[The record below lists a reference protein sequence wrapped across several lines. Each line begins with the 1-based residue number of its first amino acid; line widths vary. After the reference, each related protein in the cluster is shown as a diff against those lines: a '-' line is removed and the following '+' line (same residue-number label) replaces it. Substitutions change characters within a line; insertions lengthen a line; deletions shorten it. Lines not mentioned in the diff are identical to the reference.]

1 MINIL
6 LKDLCLEKNIDLKT
20 LNKETKIALSTL
32 QNLYDDKATSIN
44 LSTLDK
50 LVSYFKIR
58 DTNKIIIYINENSSK
73 YDNTKYSENEY
84 E

>member
-1 MINIL
+1 MIIIN
-6 LKDLCLEKNIDLKT
+6 LKDLCLEKNADLKT
-20 LNKETKIALSTL
+20 ISKETKIALSTL

-50 LVSYFKIR
+50 LMSYFKIR
-58 DTNKIIIYINENSSK
+58 DTNKIICYVNENAGK
-73 YDNTKYSENEY
+73 YDNAKYSENEY